1 MQFVKLPY
9 FNLFFSFSQVHTCKV
24 KNTNLYGSLMKLLH
38 ELREFF
44 IFRACTADWGSQL
57 FQFIQLLHLQ
67 FGGQSPAFTTA
78 TLNQSSLFILLD
90 KYRLSSDA
98 LSVGSSWTL
107 ATVWI
112 WMVAVVSVM
121 RIDGYSDE
129 VLLARILLVTLVFF
143 RSTYKA
149 PSVQLHNAGSASQ
162 RLLTHPIT
170 QPFTHHRRP
179 IKNMGFKSKLLWLF
193 NYYFELQWHHRFIWT
208 CRLRV
213 NQFKSI

>member
-9 FNLFFSFSQVHTCKV
+9 FNLLFSFSQVHTCKV

-67 FGGQSPAFTTA
+67 FGGQSPAFTPA
-78 TLNQSSLFILLD
+78 TLNQSSLFILLN

-129 VLLARILLVTLVFF
+129 VGKFQPHPNYTPISLARILLVTLVFF

-149 PSVQLHNAGSASQ
+149 PSVRLHNAGSASQ

-170 QPFTHHRRP
+170 HYYT
-179 IKNMGFKSKLLWLF
+179 ISK
-193 NYYFELQWHHRFIWT
+193 EIVGDMPPQ
-208 CRLRV
+208 
-213 NQFKSI
+213 